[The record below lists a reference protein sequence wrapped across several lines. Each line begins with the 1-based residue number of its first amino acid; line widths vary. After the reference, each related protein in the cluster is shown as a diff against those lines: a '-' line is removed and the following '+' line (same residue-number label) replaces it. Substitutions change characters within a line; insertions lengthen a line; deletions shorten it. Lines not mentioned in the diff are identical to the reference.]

1 MALQRMS
8 QIFHARSDFDGDFPA
23 VAGNVFLISDVSAR
37 GDPWISR
44 FCKTSAAAPSTATDS
59 GCGFPLPFNNGPKLG
74 GI

>member
-59 GCGFPLPFNNGPKLG
+59 GMRISFALQQWPKAG